1 MTNFHE
7 FVHLHESQTARRAQP
22 GVSPRWSNIRWKRGM
37 IRCLT
42 HATPGTSLPSQHPT
56 RQQEEEK
63 QVRGEVRRRRSESEE
78 SRIAL
83 QSDLFVCKSDS
94 LERFSPRTES
104 PKSVRSRG
112 GGMARG
118 RWCGS
123 VSPGT
128 NHSEAT

>member
-1 MTNFHE
+1 MDPFNNSHQNTKEEDRNTENFHD
-7 FVHLHESQTARRAQP
+7 FLHLHEPQSTARRAQP
-22 GVSPRWSNIRWKRGM
+22 GVSPRCGNIRWKRGM

-83 QSDLFVCKSDS
+83 
-94 LERFSPRTES
+94 
-104 PKSVRSRG
+104 
-112 GGMARG
+112 
-118 RWCGS
+118 
-123 VSPGT
+123 
-128 NHSEAT
+128 